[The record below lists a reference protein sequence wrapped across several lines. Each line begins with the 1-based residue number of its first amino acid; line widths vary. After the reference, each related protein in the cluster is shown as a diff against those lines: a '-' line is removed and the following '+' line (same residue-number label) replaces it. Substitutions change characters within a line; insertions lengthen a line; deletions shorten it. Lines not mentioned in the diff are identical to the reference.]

1 VNNVAVTKGEDI
13 KSVVGQAMGEVAAAA
28 WAP

>member
-1 VNNVAVTKGEDI
+1 VAVAKGEDI